1 MQITRA
7 GDYGIQGMLYLA
19 SLPEGKEAYIK
30 EIAQARDIPV
40 SFLAKIFQSL
50 SRAGLVRSQRGAKG
64 GFVLAKPA
72 KEITLLD
79 ILQAIEGAIALNLCM
94 EGENTCYKSVQ
105 CPVHPVL
112 KEAQNELA
120 KTLGRH
126 NLEELVSKNG
136 NSEHQKDSD

>member
-7 GDYGIQGMLYLA
+7 GDYGVQGMLYLA

-72 KEITLLD
+72 REISLLD
-79 ILQAIEGAIALNLCM
+79 IIQAIEGAIALNLCM
-94 EGENTCYKSVQ
+94 EGENTCYKSGQ

-112 KEAQNELA
+112 KEAQEALSQTLA
-120 KTLGRH
+120 KH
-126 NLEELVSKNG
+126 NLEELLSKNG
-136 NSEHQKDSD
+136 KNTTPA

>member
-19 SLPEGKEAYIK
+19 SLSEGKEAYIK
-30 EIAQARDIPV
+30 EIAHARDIPV

-64 GFVLAKPA
+64 GFVLAKNA
-72 KEITLLD
+72 GDITLLD
-79 ILQAIEGAIALNLCM
+79 IIQAIEGPISLNLCL
-94 EGENTCYKSVQ
+94 EGENTCYKSEK

-112 KEAQNELA
+112 QEAQDALA
-120 KTLGRH
+120 GILSKH
-126 NLEELVSKNG
+126 NLEELIHKNG
-136 NSEHQKDSD
+136 CSGAKT